1 MDDDTRDLIRSAID
15 NAQNSDAVAFRDNIN
30 TILSTKINDLIN
42 DQKITVASTLLTQEP
57 IDTEDYEDE

>member
-1 MDDDTRDLIRSAID
+1 MDDTRDLIRSAID
-15 NAQNSDAVAFRDNIN
+15 NVQNSDAVAFRDNIN

-42 DQKITVASTLLTQEP
+42 DQKITIASTLLTQEP